1 MITEIRTSI
10 VTKFLL
16 SSDLWGLIDFPSIL
30 VLTNL
35 FVCCS
40 KRFCSFSCA
49 ICRFLISFFSVFF
62 LLLGKCLSKF
72 LNTVPKSTQ

>member
-49 ICRFLISFFSVFF
+49 ICRFLISYFSVS
-62 LLLGKCLSKF
+62 LLLLDESFCKF
-72 LNTVPKSTQ
+72 LNTVPKSAQ